1 MMKINVNILLIDE
14 LNNLS
19 DYENLGF
26 SKDKLI
32 TIYTETLDN
41 LLQASFGNDFTK
53 CITIK
58 VGDDND

>member
-32 TIYTETLDN
+32 TIYTETLEN
-41 LLQASFGNDFTK
+41 LLQTSFGNDFTK
-53 CITIK
+53 YITI
-58 VGDDND
+58 DIQD

>member
-1 MMKINVNILLIDE
+1 MMKINANILLIDE

-26 SKDKLI
+26 NKDKLI
-32 TIYTETLDN
+32 SVYTETLDN

-53 CITIK
+53 YITMDIQ
-58 VGDDND
+58 D

>member
-19 DYENLGF
+19 DYDNLGF

-32 TIYTETLDN
+32 TIYTETLEN
-41 LLQASFGNDFTK
+41 LLQTSFGNDFTK
-53 CITIK
+53 YITI
-58 VGDDND
+58 DIQD